1 MKRKGFTLVELL
13 VVITIIGMLAA
24 LLLPAVYQAL
34 ELANRAACKNNL
46 KQIGTAAH
54 VWATGHRQK
63 WPEIWSTSPASSQ
76 WNQVG
81 KTRKDWYDVTSGE
94 DVKWDIKAENDPS
107 AAIDSNTAG
116 LWLLISAA
124 GLTPDVYLCPSAG
137 HLRDQTV
144 VEYSKVRDFRAENFI
159 SYSYQNTFG
168 PYYLSETAGQASQ
181 LAVAADANP
190 QRKDFYSG
198 SGGGGA
204 GNLPTD
210 AMITQKPKFEE
221 SEETT
226 KWNQDMTEGLSNPW
240 EFNSP
245 NHRFKGQNILYLD
258 GHVEWRDH
266 PYAGAQWDNIWV
278 LQKAGITD
286 VKNPQDYN
294 TIKAYNDDAS
304 YTDGK
309 KAITAGSSGDTFL
322 VP

>member
-46 KQIGTAAH
+46 KQFGTAAH
-54 VWATGHRQK
+54 VWATSHRQK
-63 WPEIWSTSPASSQ
+63 WPEMWTAKSAQ

-81 KTRKDWYDVTSGE
+81 KTRTDAYDVLSGA
-94 DVKWDIKAENDPS
+94 DVDWSLKAEDS
-107 AAIDSNTAG
+107 KGAEIESNTASM
-116 LWLLISAA
+116 WLMVASA
-124 GLTPDVYLCPSAG
+124 GLTPDVFLCPSAG

-144 VEYSKVRDFRAENFI
+144 VEYNKVRDFRAENFV
-159 SYSYQNTFG
+159 SYSYQNSFG
-168 PYYLSETAGQASQ
+168 PYYLSETSGQASQ

-190 QRKDFYSG
+190 QRKDFYAG
-198 SGGGGA
+198 SGTTGSTFA
-204 GNLPTD
+204 TD
-210 AMITQKPKFEE
+210 AYLAQKPKFEE

-226 KWNQDMTEGLSNPW
+226 KWNQDMTEGLTNPW
-240 EFNSP
+240 EVNSP

-266 PYAGAQWDNIWV
+266 PYAGPQWDNIWM
-278 LQKAGITD
+278 LQKTGTTEI
-286 VKNPQDYN
+286 KNPQDYA
-294 TIKAYNDDAS
+294 TIKAYNDEAS
-304 YTDGK
+304 YSDGK
-309 KAITAGSSGDTFL
+309 KALPAGSGNDSFL

>member
-54 VWATGHRQK
+54 TWATGHRQK
-63 WPEIWSTSPASSQ
+63 WPDMQSDATK
-76 WNQVG
+76 WNEVG
-81 KTRKDWYDVTSGE
+81 KTRSDWYDVTGGA
-94 DVKWDIKAENDPS
+94 DVKWDIPPVDTKGMPV
-107 AAIDSNTAG
+107 DSNTAG
-116 LWLLISAA
+116 FWSLISAA
-124 GLTPDVYLCPSAG
+124 GLTPDIYLCPSAG

-159 SYSYQNTFG
+159 SYSYQNTLG
-168 PYYLSETAGQASQ
+168 AYYLSETAGQASQ

-278 LQKAGITD
+278 LQKKSVMT
-286 VKNPQDYN
+286 VKNPQDYA
-294 TIKAYNDDAS
+294 TISDYDDDTS
-304 YTDGK
+304 YDSSGTK
-309 KAITAGSSGDTFL
+309 MITAGSTGDTFL

>member
-34 ELANRAACKNNL
+34 ELANRAACKSSL

-54 VWATGHRQK
+54 VWATSHRQK
-63 WPEIWSTSPASSQ
+63 WPELWSSDSSQ

-81 KTRKDWYDVTSGE
+81 KTRKDWYDVLSGE
-94 DVKWDIKAENDPS
+94 DVKWDIKAEDQGSGTP
-107 AAIDSNTAG
+107 IDSNTAG
-116 LWLLISAA
+116 LWLMISAG
-124 GLTPDVYLCPSAG
+124 GLTPDIYLCPSAG

-144 VEYSKVRDFRAENFI
+144 VEYNKVRDFRAENFV

-168 PYYLSETAGQASQ
+168 PYYLSETSGQASQ

-190 QRKDFYSG
+190 QRRDFYSG
-198 SGGGGA
+198 GGGGGTA
-204 GNLPTD
+204 TLVTD
-210 AMITQKPKFEE
+210 AYLVQKPKFEE

-226 KWNQDMTEGLSNPW
+226 KWNQDLTEGLSNPW
-240 EFNSP
+240 EINSP
-245 NHRFKGQNILYLD
+245 NHRFKGQNVLYLD

-266 PYAGAQWDNIWV
+266 PYAGPQWDNIWL
-278 LQKAGITD
+278 LQKAGVKD
-286 VKNPQDYN
+286 QKNPQDYK
-294 TIKAYNDDAS
+294 TISAYNDDAS
-304 YTDGK
+304 YDGK
-309 KAITAGSSGDTFL
+309 KVLPAGSGNDSFL